1 MMNKRTIKSKLRCLR
16 RILLLCLCA
25 VMLTGSALAE
35 DVADI
40 SGEGFDCMYY
50 KCTLPDGR
58 VILTGWKGTVGNY
71 MDSRARILCLNPDM
85 TVSWDYID
93 PSEGCC
99 SFTWTALL
107 KDGTLG
113 VVFENSPY
121 QTCEERKL
129 VFFTLDGKPAGKEI
143 SLTVSNAMVNKVSA
157 SCIWQFDYLEGVGK
171 VEELLDWEGNAI
183 LRYGKE
189 DSIPFDGMEWM
200 FEEEDGLV
208 FAGRERGNNGCAK
221 ILKMDFQGSML
232 WENVLPLTATEAE
245 DSSILD
251 CIRMEDGSYVA
262 LVGEFGRVA
271 KDGVSDYA
279 NYRLVKFS
287 PGGRILWTNSEA
299 FDRYPGKWFGSL
311 VWYNGRL
318 VTEMDKWTTGSD
330 RDFHAKLLWMD
341 EDGNWL
347 GTTEVNKTPED
358 FPRIA
363 KEKKP
368 STLGITS
375 LIPTSGGLWAL
386 IDYEAEKSTHL
397 KQMDTKDDYLV
408 KVPEL

>member
-1 MMNKRTIKSKLRCLR
+1 MNKRMIKSKLRCLR

-121 QTCEERKL
+121 QTPLEKKL
-129 VFFTLDGKPAGKEI
+129 VFFTLDGKPTGKEVA
-143 SLTVSNAMVNKVSA
+143 LTEPGSMVNKASA
-157 SCIWQFDYLEGVGK
+157 SCVWQFDYPESGGLI
-171 VEELLDWEGNAI
+171 EELLDWEGKAI
-183 LRYGKE
+183 LRYEGDDK
-189 DSIPFDGMEWM
+189 SPFSGMEEM

-208 FAGRERGNNGCAK
+208 FAGREKGISGCAR
-221 ILKMDFQGSML
+221 ILKIDFQGNMI
-232 WENVLPLTATEAE
+232 WDTVLPPESPEA
-245 DSSILD
+245 DRSGIHW
-251 CIRMEDGSYVA
+251 CVRNEDGSYVA
-262 LVGEFGRVA
+262 LVSEDSNADAHGLSVYSG
-271 KDGVSDYA
+271 
-279 NYRLVKFS
+279 YRLVKFS
-287 PGGRILWTNSEA
+287 PEGRVLWSNGEA
-299 FDRYPGKWFGSL
+299 FDRCPGKWYGGL
-311 VWYNGRL
+311 AQYNGRFVVEMADPNL
-318 VTEMDKWTTGSD
+318 SSSKNLHTE
-330 RDFHAKLLWMD
+330 FLWMD
-341 EDGNWL
+341 EEGNWL

>member
-1 MMNKRTIKSKLRCLR
+1 MEKMRKILKS
-16 RILLLCLCA
+16 ILLLCLCA

-58 VILTGWKGTVGNY
+58 VILTGCKGTVGNY
-71 MDSRARILCLNPDM
+71 IDSRARILCLNPDM

-93 PSEGCC
+93 PSEGCR

-232 WENVLPLTATEAE
+232 WENVLPLTAKEAE

-397 KQMDTKDDYLV
+397 KQMDTQDDYLV

>member
-1 MMNKRTIKSKLRCLR
+1 MNKRMIKSKLRCLR

-58 VILTGWKGTVGNY
+58 VILTGCKGTAGNY
-71 MDSRARILCLNPDM
+71 IDSRARILCLNPDM

-121 QTCEERKL
+121 QTPLEKKL
-129 VFFTLDGKPAGKEI
+129 VFFTLDGKPTGKEVV
-143 SLTVSNAMVNKVSA
+143 LTEPGGMVNNASA
-157 SCIWQFDYLEGVGK
+157 SCVWQFDYPESGGLI
-171 VEELLDWEGNAI
+171 EELLDWEGKAI
-183 LRYGKE
+183 LRYEGDDK
-189 DSIPFDGMEWM
+189 SPFSGMEEM

-232 WENVLPLTATEAE
+232 WENVLPLTAKEAE

-251 CIRMEDGSYVA
+251 CIRMADGSYVA

-299 FDRYPGKWFGSL
+299 FDRYPEKWYGGL
-311 VWYNGRL
+311 AQYNGRF
-318 VTEMDKWTTGSD
+318 VVEMADPNLGSSKNL
-330 RDFHAKLLWMD
+330 HAEFLWMD
-341 EDGNWL
+341 EEGNWL
-347 GTTEVNKTPED
+347 GTTELNKTPKD

-368 STLGITS
+368 YTLGVTT
-375 LIPTSGGLWAL
+375 LIPTKEGLWAL

-397 KQMDTKDDYLV
+397 KQMDTQDDYLV

>member
-1 MMNKRTIKSKLRCLR
+1 MNKRMIKSKLKCLR

-58 VILTGWKGTVGNY
+58 VILTGCKGTVGNY
-71 MDSRARILCLNPDM
+71 IDSRARILCLNPDM

-121 QTCEERKL
+121 QTPLEKKL
-129 VFFTLDGKPAGKEI
+129 VFFTLDGKPTGKEVA
-143 SLTVSNAMVNKVSA
+143 LTEPGSMVNKASA
-157 SCIWQFDYLEGVGK
+157 SCVWQFDYPESGGLI
-171 VEELLDWEGNAI
+171 EELLDWEGKAI
-183 LRYGKE
+183 LRYEGDDK
-189 DSIPFDGMEWM
+189 SPFSGMEEM

-208 FAGRERGNNGCAK
+208 FAGREKGISGCAR
-221 ILKMDFQGSML
+221 ILKIDFQGNTI
-232 WENVLPLTATEAE
+232 WDTVLPPESPEA
-245 DSSILD
+245 DRSGIHW
-251 CIRMEDGSYVA
+251 CVRNEDGSYVA
-262 LVGEFGRVA
+262 LVSEDSNADAHGLSVYSG
-271 KDGVSDYA
+271 
-279 NYRLVKFS
+279 YRLVKFS
-287 PGGRILWTNSEA
+287 PEGRVLWSNGEA
-299 FDRYPGKWFGSL
+299 FDRCPGKWYGGL
-311 VWYNGRL
+311 AQYNGRF
-318 VTEMDKWTTGSD
+318 VVEMADPNLGSSKNL
-330 RDFHAKLLWMD
+330 HAEFLWMD
-341 EDGNWL
+341 EEGNWL
-347 GTTEVNKTPED
+347 GTTELNKTPKD

-368 STLGITS
+368 YTLGVTT
-375 LIPTSGGLWAL
+375 LIPTKEGLWAL

-397 KQMDTKDDYLV
+397 KQMDTQDDYLV

>member
-1 MMNKRTIKSKLRCLR
+1 MNKRMIKNKLGWIRCL
-16 RILLLCLCA
+16 LLLCLCA
-25 VMLTGSALAE
+25 VLLTGSALAE

-58 VILTGWKGTVGNY
+58 VILTGCKGTVGNY
-71 MDSRARILCLNPDM
+71 IDSRARILCLNPDM

-157 SCIWQFDYLEGVGK
+157 SCIWQFDYLDGVGK

-221 ILKMDFQGSML
+221 ILKMDFQGNML
-232 WENVLPLTATEAE
+232 WENVLPLTAPEAE
-245 DSSILD
+245 DSSMLD

-271 KDGVSDYA
+271 KDGVSDYV

-287 PGGRILWTNSEA
+287 PGGRILWTNREA

-311 VWYNGRL
+311 IWYNGRL

-341 EDGNWL
+341 ENGNWL

-397 KQMDTKDDYLV
+397 KQMDTVDDYLV

>member
-1 MMNKRTIKSKLRCLR
+1 
-16 RILLLCLCA
+16 
-25 VMLTGSALAE
+25 
-35 DVADI
+35 
-40 SGEGFDCMYY
+40 
-50 KCTLPDGR
+50 
-58 VILTGWKGTVGNY
+58 
-71 MDSRARILCLNPDM
+71 
-85 TVSWDYID
+85 
-93 PSEGCC
+93 
-99 SFTWTALL
+99 
-107 KDGTLG
+107 
-113 VVFENSPY
+113 
-121 QTCEERKL
+121 
-129 VFFTLDGKPAGKEI
+129 
-143 SLTVSNAMVNKVSA
+143 MVNKVSA
-157 SCIWQFDYLEGVGK
+157 SCIWQFDYLDGVGK

-262 LVGEFGRVA
+262 LVGEFGRVD

-397 KQMDTKDDYLV
+397 KQMDTQDDYLV
-408 KVPEL
+408 KVPVL